1 MRTLL
6 LASLLLG
13 GVMAGVA
20 GTVLAQGAL
29 PPNYAVSPPDKGDG
43 AAPGMNA
50 TELGPRVRTF
60 HITFQKGD
68 DPAAGLKEFARKN
81 NLTNAHFEAIGAFG
95 SAVIGWSDR
104 PMKAFKVVRI
114 NEEMEVAAFNGNIVR
129 NADGQP
135 VVHAHCAVGILSNE
149 KVYVGHCLSEEVSL
163 TLQVYVTDNG
173 PVKAAS
179 NQ

>member
-1 MRTLL
+1 MRTTLIAAAL
-6 LASLLLG
+6 LAG
-13 GVMAGVA
+13 FATG
-20 GTVLAQGAL
+20 LAAQDTAL
-29 PPNYAVSPPDKGDG
+29 PPNYAVGPKDPGDG
-43 AAPGMNA
+43 HAPGMKA
-50 TELGPRVRTF
+50 TELGPRTRTF

-68 DPAAGLKEFARKN
+68 DPTAGLAEFARKN

-129 NADGQP
+129 NAEGQP
-135 VVHAHCAVGILSNE
+135 VVHAHCAVGILSSE
-149 KVYVGHCLSEEVSL
+149 KVYVGHCLQEEVSL

-173 PVKAAS
+173 PLKAAS
-179 NQ
+179 N

>member
-1 MRTLL
+1 MRITLIAAVL
-6 LASLLLG
+6 IAG
-13 GVMAGVA
+13 AAMGAAGV
-20 GTVLAQGAL
+20 VLAQDAL
-29 PPNYAVSPPDKGDG
+29 PPNYAVSPPDHGDG
-43 AAPGMNA
+43 HAPGMKA

-129 NADGQP
+129 GKDGEP

-149 KVYVGHCLSEEVSL
+149 KVYVGHCLQEEVSL

-173 PVKAAS
+173 PLKAAAK
-179 NQ
+179 

>member
-6 LASLLLG
+6 LASVLAAGAALG
-13 GVMAGVA
+13 AAGA
-20 GTVLAQGAL
+20 VLAQEAL

-43 AAPGMNA
+43 AAPGMKA

-129 NADGQP
+129 DKDGAP

-149 KVYVGHCLSEEVSL
+149 KVYVGHCLQEEVSL

-173 PVKAAS
+173 PMKAAA
-179 NQ
+179 N